1 MGSIAIAS
9 ALTPDAAS
17 EIRRALYKLPQYSYY
32 ITRLGLP
39 QSAEKKGAK
48 GKPMF
53 EGEAAGSCNALY
65 LALMSKANSLR
76 DGFDTKKELREA
88 DARKHTELMALFVE
102 PLLLEYGQSVWS
114 PEEPYPTRISSPA
127 YKKHLKCNDTE
138 DCARYVVV

>member
-9 ALTPDAAS
+9 ALTPDAVS
-17 EIRRALYKLPQYSYY
+17 EIKRALYKLPPYSYY

-53 EGEAAGSCNALY
+53 EGEAAGTCNDLYQALK
-65 LALMSKANSLR
+65 SKAKLLR
-76 DGFDTKKELREA
+76 AEFLTKTELREA
-88 DARKHTELMALFVE
+88 DARKHTDLMALFVE

-114 PEEPYPTRISSPA
+114 PEEPYPTRISSA
-127 YKKHLKCNDTE
+127 YKKLLKCNDTE
-138 DCARYVVV
+138 DCARYAAV